1 MIFSQAFSGLSY
13 LRKTFLIGILR
24 SDPLIS
30 VMLPL
35 MCIQCQI
42 HKLLCTLPTKYL
54 LSQLLFFFRLMDKT

>member
-42 HKLLCTLPTKYL
+42 HKLLCTLLTKYL
-54 LSQLLFFFRLMDKT
+54 LS